1 MTHVPTPGFC
11 SKYVCTKLPEPPFT
25 PIGPAL
31 AHLQWLNVLLITTA
45 FVVLGVLAVVLVV
58 RQIRRRRPIQRFDGQ
73 QGTPLVNTSGEN
85 SSSSQSGHVTPV
97 DIIFEAQRV
106 QNEPPMIEPA
116 RIETNLMEIPEFEIQ
131 ASSTFVSLLPDLE
144 PHLVKIFYNSNE
156 PDLYSSALL
165 LQKCQV
171 NFFIFTYMYNSSFQA
186 LHDLGAILSKT
197 EVNPTLETGRMQV
210 S

>member
-1 MTHVPTPGFC
+1 
-11 SKYVCTKLPEPPFT
+11 
-25 PIGPAL
+25 
-31 AHLQWLNVLLITTA
+31 
-45 FVVLGVLAVVLVV
+45 
-58 RQIRRRRPIQRFDGQ
+58 
-73 QGTPLVNTSGEN
+73 
-85 SSSSQSGHVTPV
+85 
-97 DIIFEAQRV
+97 
-106 QNEPPMIEPA
+106 MIEPA